1 LVHVAREAGR
11 VVSGMRR
18 APKKVL
24 VLDLDNTLWG
34 GVIGDDGIDGIELG
48 DTSPTGE
55 AFKAFQAYVKSLKE
69 RGVLLA
75 VASKNDPDK
84 AREAVEQHPEMVLR
98 MDDFVSF
105 KASWDPK
112 SDSLRDMA
120 FSLGL
125 GLDSFVF
132 VDDNPAEIEIVRQFA
147 PEVTT
152 ILLGDDPASYVAQ
165 LADCRLFEP
174 TTVTSDDA
182 RRTDQYAH
190 ERSREAL
197 RASTTDM
204 DAYLLSLEMEGTIAP
219 FDPADLPRIAQL
231 VNKSNQFNLTT
242 RRRTESELRAIAESN
257 DHAAF
262 SFRLRDRFS
271 DHGLIAVVIG
281 TVAGGKMNI
290 DTWLMSCR
298 VLKRQVEEETMNAIV
313 VIAAARRAG
322 VVPGEYLPTKK
333 NAMVR
338 DLLPRM
344 GFSLVQERDGALE
357 FALEVAGYAPF
368 ATRIRMKGLTG

>member
-1 LVHVAREAGR
+1 
-11 VVSGMRR
+11 
-18 APKKVL
+18 
-24 VLDLDNTLWG
+24 
-34 GVIGDDGIDGIELG
+34 
-48 DTSPTGE
+48 
-55 AFKAFQAYVKSLKE
+55 
-69 RGVLLA
+69 
-75 VASKNDPDK
+75 
-84 AREAVEQHPEMVLR
+84 

-105 KASWDPK
+105 KASWNPK

-132 VDDNPAEIEIVRQFA
+132 VDDNPAEIEIVKQFA

-152 ILLGDDPASYVAQ
+152 ILLGDDPAGYVAQ

-174 TTVTSDDA
+174 TSVTPDDA

-204 DAYLLSLEMEGTIAP
+204 DAYLLSLEMEGTITP
-219 FDPADLPRIAQL
+219 FEPADFPRIAQL
-231 VNKSNQFNLTT
+231 INKSNQFNLTT
-242 RRRTESELRAIAESN
+242 RRRTEGEVRAIAESN

-281 TVAGGKMNI
+281 TVEGGTMEI

-313 VIAAARRAG
+313 AVAAARGAG
-322 VVPGEYLPTKK
+322 VVRSEYRPTKK
-333 NAMVR
+333 NGMVR

-344 GFSLVQERDGALE
+344 GFSLVREGDGALE
-357 FALEVAGYAPF
+357 FAVEVAGYAPF
-368 ATRIRMKGLTG
+368 ATRIRMKGLTGVRRGA